1 MQSIESNNKGE
12 IVMYQPDETIRLEVR
27 VENETVCL
35 DCQRNITKN
44 FFQRCN
50 IFVFFAY
57 YINKKVVNLRHECRD
72 TAHARTSMLAS
83 WHSLNRSIANNM
95 EKKNYNKEN
104 CAIQLFEGKKVRV
117 AWDEEQEKYYF
128 AVADIVQVL
137 TDSVNPRDYIKKM
150 LRRDPELKSKWGTIC
165 PPVEM
170 LAPDGKLRKTQA
182 SDLKGIFRIIESIP
196 SKKAEP
202 VRQWLAEVSAQR
214 IDQMIDPELTFQ
226 MAVED
231 YRRQGYSDR
240 WINERMRSI
249 EMRKELTDEW
259 QRSGIHESKDFAILT
274 NVLTKAWSGM
284 TTGEYKRYKGLRKE
298 NLRDNMTNIELALNT
313 LAEVATTEY
322 SRQSNPQTMA
332 ESKRIAKEGGNVA
345 RDARKTME
353 RRWGVPWFRK
363 RKPQIICHLLTEFKN
378 YPKKQKVMNK
388 MMNHKDEKVVVNF
401 INLKN

>member
-1 MQSIESNNKGE
+1 
-12 IVMYQPDETIRLEVR
+12 
-27 VENETVCL
+27 
-35 DCQRNITKN
+35 
-44 FFQRCN
+44 
-50 IFVFFAY
+50 
-57 YINKKVVNLRHECRD
+57 
-72 TAHARTSMLAS
+72 
-83 WHSLNRSIANNM
+83 M
-95 EKKNYNKEN
+95 EKKPFNKDN
-104 CAIQLFEGKKVRV
+104 FAIQLFDGKKVRMV
-117 AWDEEQEKYYF
+117 WDDERQKYYF

-137 TDSVNPRDYIKKM
+137 TDSNDVKQYVKKM
-150 LRRDPELKSKWGTIC
+150 RTRDPELNAKWGTIC
-165 PPVEM
+165 TPVEM
-170 LAPDGKLRKTQA
+170 LASDGKPHKTNA

-202 VRQWLAEVSAQR
+202 VRQWLAEVGAQR

-259 QRSGIHESKDFAILT
+259 KRSGIHESKDFAILT

-284 TTGEYKRYKGLRKE
+284 TTGEYKRYKGLKKE

-353 RRWGVPWFRK
+353 RRLGRSVVSKEKASDYLPPVDRIQEL
-363 RKPQIICHLLTEFKN
+363 PEETED
-378 YPKKQKVMNK
+378 
-388 MMNHKDEKVVVNF
+388 DE
-401 INLKN
+401 